1 MGAAPL
7 SWLAKIGGDTLKTKA
22 KLLSSAINELYD
34 NVVKKIDIVG
44 LDYIKAATA
53 DDLKN
58 KVPEAN
64 AVKELNS
71 NLTPVKNN
79 LAGGYPTT
87 EIDVYKCGK
96 EQNISAIITFP
107 IDVASANSYF
117 TIGYA
122 PVSPASV
129 NGASFTGAINY
140 ANKVIPAIYRITANT
155 DIQIF
160 LSDEIVALGS
170 VNVLANINVRYRI
183 T

>member
-71 NLTPVKNN
+71 NLLKCHINGDASIEILYFKWSGVVTAGQTVNFGDFTANIPTGKSLFGLFLTP
-79 LAGGYPTT
+79 
-87 EIDVYKCGK
+87 KCTIH
-96 EQNISAIITFP
+96 ISM
-107 IDVASANSYF
+107 SYYDNCIF
-117 TIGYA
+117 AY
-122 PVSPASV
+122 S
-129 NGASFTGAINY
+129 ASFSGE
-140 ANKVIPAIYRITANT
+140 IYY
-155 DIQIF
+155 DV
-160 LSDEIVALGS
+160 LMIVG
-170 VNVLANINVRYRI
+170 
-183 T
+183 

>member
-34 NVVKKIDIVG
+34 DGFKKRDIVG

-71 NLTPVKNN
+71 KLKKA
-79 LAGGYPTT
+79 LY
-87 EIDVYKCGK
+87 IDSFDPETGVL
-96 EQNISAIITFP
+96 NT
-107 IDVASANSYF
+107 
-117 TIGYA
+117 
-122 PVSPASV
+122 VSD
-129 NGASFTGAINY
+129 
-140 ANKVIPAIYRITANT
+140 K
-155 DIQIF
+155 
-160 LSDEIVALGS
+160 
-170 VNVLANINVRYRI
+170 
-183 T
+183 